1 MSVNMERWRHIDGSD
16 AVLESE
22 HFKIVFQR
30 GNPAEVGI
38 NGCAVED
45 VIEALVQKLLDF
57 QGRDLACKENQIA
70 LFHLTSAQEA
80 LIQRRRRR
88 EEQGVIG
95 TSEVHSS
102 PDEDLLASEK
112 ISYLGAAAI
121 NSQQMS
127 KA

>member
-16 AVLESE
+16 AVIENE

-45 VIEALVQKLLDF
+45 VIEALIQKILDF

-80 LIQRRRRR
+80 LVLRRRRR
-88 EEQGVIG
+88 EDQGVLG
-95 TSEVHSS
+95 TSGNHSS
-102 PDEDLLASEK
+102 PDDEAGELAP
-112 ISYLGAAAI
+112 SYL
-121 NSQQMS
+121 SQT
-127 KA
+127 A